1 MSLWSSSSNWF
12 SIRKY
17 QGWYIID
24 PACASRGHH
33 TIDSSLKI
41 IRFDIHPACDFR
53 VHYSTNSLLN
63 IIKFDLDPDVPPEPI
78 ISLILHQNVIK
89 FDILPACASRADY
102 LIDS

>member
-33 TIDSSLKI
+33 IIDSSLKI
-41 IRFDIHPACDFR
+41 IRFDIHPACDCR
-53 VHYSTNSLLN
+53 ANDLTNSLLN
-63 IIKFDLDPDVPPEPI
+63 IIKFGID
-78 ISLILHQNVIK
+78 
-89 FDILPACASRADY
+89 PACASKVDY
-102 LIDS
+102 LIESSLKRDQV